1 MFELEGIEPG
11 IGRQTVCSNDTA
23 IINNVRDEG
32 LKAIGA
38 VRSGTCRR
46 RMRPI
51 RPSLSLAAG
60 NRDNGF
66 FDRFSAFDATLFAS
80 DVALVHFY
88 ETMK

>member
-38 VRSGTCRR
+38 EIGHVSQANASDSTIFEPCRN
-46 RMRPI
+46 
-51 RPSLSLAAG
+51 G
-60 NRDNGF
+60 DNGF